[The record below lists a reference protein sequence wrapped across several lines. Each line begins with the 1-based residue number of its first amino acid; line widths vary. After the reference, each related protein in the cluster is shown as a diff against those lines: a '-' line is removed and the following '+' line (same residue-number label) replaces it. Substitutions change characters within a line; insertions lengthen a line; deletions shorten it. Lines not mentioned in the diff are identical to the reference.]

1 MEGIE
6 SEFTSNQPTVISYDS
21 RVYEPTLTKE
31 EQLRRL
37 SYLNKMYPSIR
48 KAERLGYLKP
58 YAGRTEHILSGM
70 PRDYKAPTE
79 SILPPLTDDEY
90 ENKSWNN
97 YNNMNNAANRIKFKR
112 DLLESDLPALLPE
125 DIIAQE
131 AYKKAVDEINK
142 NNNKQ
147 AADEIKKNNR
157 KKVTTSS
164 ENNKYVDNSDSFYS
178 GLTGIQYPKKEN
190 TSDVLSGLKSLQ
202 DDYWNEISKLSRP
215 TRKYANRPNDIPLP
229 DTMDYNENYTVNP
242 FKSVTDY
249 TDNSYMNTLSA
260 LHPALAIGIGVS
272 NMFTNPMRQK
282 YFMEREEYN
291 KAEEA
296 RRKNEELRYERAR
309 QKYLDEFDRR
319 NRLQDES
326 MKKYGDEQAIYNTMY
341 SDAKADFDTK
351 REDVNTR
358 FEQNKGMF
366 DVARQLRKEERDDKI
381 KLIESVG
388 SPIDLEDVIFYGN
401 DAVKAAKEYNA
412 LREQLANS
420 NVIPEEAKARLKEKA
435 RKVQS
440 LMRSNINP
448 VGSGSNERVN
458 DYINNNNIEPII
470 PKRFGESA
478 EQIAG
483 GILAWAAGNLGFN
496 KTAKKAYERINLRN
510 KAATIAEGL
519 DSDTELYAV
528 PIDVLNPV
536 VGRAAR
542 AAGVNKNYKALV
554 TVQGDGKI
562 QDVYFIHKGDIVT
575 AADIQSM
582 NNKIRDDIKLE
593 QAQ

>member
-1 MEGIE
+1 MKGIE
-6 SEFTSNQPTVISYDS
+6 SEFVLNQPAIISYDS
-21 RVYEPTLTKE
+21 RVDEPTLTKE

-48 KAERLGYLKP
+48 QAERLGYIKP
-58 YAGRTEHILSGM
+58 YAGRTENILSGM
-70 PRDYKAPTE
+70 PKDYRSPTE
-79 SILPPLTDDEY
+79 ASIPPLSDEEY
-90 ENKSWNN
+90 ENNSWSN
-97 YNNMNNAANRIKFKR
+97 YSNMNDAADDIQFKS
-112 DLLESDLPALLPE
+112 DLLQSDLPALLPE
-125 DIIAQE
+125 DIKVQE
-131 AYKKAVDEINK
+131 AYRKAVD
-142 NNNKQ
+142 KQ
-147 AADEIKKNNR
+147 A
-157 KKVTTSS
+157 TTSS
-164 ENNKYVDNSDSFYS
+164 ENKKGIDNSDSFYS

-190 TSDVLSGLKSLQ
+190 TADILSGLKSLQ
-202 DDYWNEISKLSRP
+202 DDYWNEIGKLSRP

-260 LHPALAIGIGVS
+260 LHPALAVGIGVS
-272 NMFTNPMRQK
+272 NMFANPMKQN
-282 YFMEREEYN
+282 YFREREEYN

-296 RRKNEELRYERAR
+296 RRRNEELRYERAR

-319 NRLQDES
+319 NRLQDEA
-326 MKKYGDEQAIYNTMY
+326 MKKYDDEQAIYNTMY
-341 SDAKADFDTK
+341 SDAKSDLDAK
-351 REDVNTR
+351 REDANTR

-366 DVARQLRKEERDDKI
+366 DVARQLRKDERDDKM

-420 NVIPEEAKARLKEKA
+420 NVIPAEATAKLKEKA

-440 LMRSNINP
+440 LMRNNINP
-448 VGSGSNERVN
+448 VGSYSNERVRA
-458 DYINNNNIEPII
+458 YINNNNIKNITS
-470 PKRFGESA
+470 KTFGESA
-478 EQIAG
+478 EQLIAG
-483 GILAWAAGNLGFN
+483 GLSWLVGSLGGK
-496 KTAKKAYERINLRN
+496 KTEKEVNERIKLRS
-510 KAATIAEGL
+510 KAAAIADGL
-519 DSDTELYAV
+519 TADTKLYSV

-542 AAGVNKNYKALV
+542 AAGVNKKYNALV
-554 TVQGDGKI
+554 TVRNDGEI

-575 AADIQSM
+575 AADIQAM

>member
-1 MEGIE
+1 MKGIE
-6 SEFTSNQPTVISYDS
+6 SEFVFNQPSIISYDS
-21 RVYEPTLTKE
+21 RVDEPTLTKE

-48 KAERLGYLKP
+48 QAERLGYIKP
-58 YAGRTEHILSGM
+58 YAGRTENILSGM
-70 PRDYKAPTE
+70 PSDYKSPTE
-79 SILPPLTDDEY
+79 TSVPPLLDEGY
-90 ENKSWNN
+90 ENNSWNN
-97 YNNMNNAANRIKFKR
+97 YSNMNNAANDIQFKS

-125 DIIAQE
+125 DIKAQE
-131 AYKKAVDEINK
+131 AYRKVVD
-142 NNNKQ
+142 KQ
-147 AADEIKKNNR
+147 TTAA
-157 KKVTTSS
+157 S
-164 ENNKYVDNSDSFYS
+164 ENNKDVDNSDSFYS

-272 NMFTNPMRQK
+272 NMFTNPMKQK
-282 YFMEREEYN
+282 YFREREEYN

-341 SDAKADFDTK
+341 SDAKSDFDTK

-366 DVARQLRKEERDDKI
+366 DVARQLRKEEKYDKI

-420 NVIPEEAKARLKEKA
+420 NVIPEEAKSRLKEKA

-448 VGSGSNERVN
+448 VGSVSNERVN
-458 DYINNNNIEPII
+458 AYINNNNIKPIT
-470 PKRFGESA
+470 PKKFGESA
-478 EQIAG
+478 EQLAG
-483 GILAWAAGNLGFN
+483 GILAWAADNIGLH
-496 KTAKKAYERINLRN
+496 KTSKEAYERINLRN
-510 KAATIAEGL
+510 KAAEIAKGL
-519 DSDTELYAV
+519 DSDTELYAI

-554 TVQGDGKI
+554 TRRDYGEI

>member
-1 MEGIE
+1 MINLTPEMLNNIEAENRLQNRYRYPENSISTVDNRVTLTPNGNPHLFDYMFDTIDYARKKAVEKASNFSSNAWNDYAKPLLAKIPVVGELGKQAAIKDAIE
-6 SEFTSNQPTVISYDS
+6 SG
-21 RVYEPTLTKE
+21 
-31 EQLRRL
+31 LRPDV
-37 SYLNKMYPSIR
+37 K
-48 KAERLGYLKP
+48 
-58 YAGRTEHILSGM
+58 
-70 PRDYKAPTE
+70 
-79 SILPPLTDDEY
+79 
-90 ENKSWNN
+90 
-97 YNNMNNAANRIKFKR
+97 
-112 DLLESDLPALLPE
+112 LPE
-125 DIIAQE
+125 DNQLDDMLSKDSNLPTNPWAEEPKDYQS
-131 AYKKAVDEINK
+131 ATSY
-142 NNNKQ
+142 NNNK
-147 AADEIKKNNR
+147 D
-157 KKVTTSS
+157 
-164 ENNKYVDNSDSFYS
+164 DNISDSFYS

-190 TSDVLSGLKSLQ
+190 ASDILSGLKSLQ

-229 DTMDYNENYTVNP
+229 NTMDYNENYTVNP

-260 LHPALAIGIGVS
+260 LHPALAVGIGVS
-272 NMFTNPMRQK
+272 NMFANPMKQN
-282 YFMEREEYN
+282 YFREREEYN

-319 NRLQDES
+319 NRLQDEA
-326 MKKYGDEQAIYNTMY
+326 MKKYDDEQAIYNTMY
-341 SDAKADFDTK
+341 SDAKADLDAK
-351 REDVNTR
+351 REDANTR

-366 DVARQLRKEERDDKI
+366 DVARQLRKDERDDKM

-420 NVIPEEAKARLKEKA
+420 NSIPEEATAKLKEKA
-435 RKVQS
+435 RKIQS

-448 VGSGSNERVN
+448 VGSGSNERVVA
-458 DYINNNNIEPII
+458 YINNNNIKPINS
-470 PKRFGESA
+470 KKFGEGA
-478 EQIAG
+478 EQLIG
-483 GILAWAAGNLGFN
+483 GILAWAADNIGLH
-496 KTAKKAYERINLRN
+496 KISKEAYERINLKN
-510 KAATIAEGL
+510 KAAAIAEGL
-519 DSDTELYAV
+519 DSDTDLYSV

-536 VGRAAR
+536 VARAAR
-542 AAGVNKNYKALV
+542 AAGVNKKYNALV
-554 TVQGDGKI
+554 TMQNDGKI

-575 AADIQSM
+575 ASDIQSM